1 MCTDY
6 QYDVDSKLSDL
17 KDVTEEIYQDLR
29 QVFVD
34 GYVLSTTFRMKDRQR
49 IVEKDVTDYVGDES
63 LDTQV
68 NDLFATRLCPS
79 RSHAISCPEKKVNDN
94 MQLTIKMFY
103 KYHPRIKVTVENK
116 TLKNGMNV
124 RYIVFNGHIELHKCG
139 IHTIF
144 LVLLVSSLKYAVH
157 A

>member
-6 QYDVDSKLSDL
+6 QYDVNSKLSDL

-68 NDLFATRLCPS
+68 NDLFAARLCPS
-79 RSHAISCPEKKVNDN
+79 RSHAISCPEKKVKDN
-94 MQLTIKMFY
+94 IQLTIKMFY
-103 KYHPRIKVTVENK
+103 IYHPRIKVTVENK

>member
-68 NDLFATRLCPS
+68 NDLFAARLCPS
-79 RSHAISCPEKKVNDN
+79 RSHAISWEESEG
-94 MQLTIKMFY
+94 QY
-103 KYHPRIKVTVENK
+103 VTHN
-116 TLKNGMNV
+116 
-124 RYIVFNGHIELHKCG
+124 
-139 IHTIF
+139 
-144 LVLLVSSLKYAVH
+144 
-157 A
+157 